1 MDIRI
6 IISMFEDL
14 KKLILEKFSN
24 LLKLVESLANAKF
37 EQPVLPIIPLVN
49 LSVLENHTAQTK
61 ELIEEGFKKHQEQS
75 DELGQKLQKQQD
87 PPYPS
92 KIPPHHR
99 AKPIKGVPCI
109 GLTRYGTSQ
118 FSELQYLSVHSK

>member
-49 LSVLENHTAQTK
+49 LSELENHTAQTK
-61 ELIEEGFKKHQEQS
+61 ELIEEGFKKHQEQL
-75 DELGQKLQKQQD
+75 DEPGQKLQKQQD
-87 PPYPS
+87 TPYPS

-99 AKPIKGVPCI
+99 AKTIKGVPCI
-109 GLTRYGTSQ
+109 GLTHRGTPQ

>member
-14 KKLILEKFSN
+14 KMLILEKFSN

-49 LSVLENHTAQTK
+49 LSELENHTAQTK
-61 ELIEEGFKKHQEQS
+61 ELIEEGFKKHQEQL
-75 DELGQKLQKQQD
+75 DEPGQKLQKQQD
-87 PPYPS
+87 TPLPV
-92 KIPPHHR
+92 KN
-99 AKPIKGVPCI
+99 
-109 GLTRYGTSQ
+109 TSTP
-118 FSELQYLSVHSK
+118 

>member
-24 LLKLVESLANAKF
+24 LLKLIESLANAKF

-49 LSVLENHTAQTK
+49 LSELENHTAQTK
-61 ELIEEGFKKHQEQS
+61 ELIKESFKKHQEQL
-75 DELGQKLQKQQD
+75 DELGQKLQKQQN
-87 PPYPS
+87 PPYRFKS
-92 KIPPHHR
+92 
-99 AKPIKGVPCI
+99 
-109 GLTRYGTSQ
+109 TSTP
-118 FSELQYLSVHSK
+118 

>member
-49 LSVLENHTAQTK
+49 LSELENHTAQTK
-61 ELIEEGFKKHQEQS
+61 ELKHQEQS

>member
-49 LSVLENHTAQTK
+49 LSELENHTAQTK
-61 ELIEEGFKKHQEQS
+61 ELIEEGFKKHQEQL
-75 DELGQKLQKQQD
+75 DELGQKLQKQQNT
-87 PPYPS
+87 PLPV
-92 KIPPHHR
+92 KN
-99 AKPIKGVPCI
+99 
-109 GLTRYGTSQ
+109 TSTP
-118 FSELQYLSVHSK
+118 